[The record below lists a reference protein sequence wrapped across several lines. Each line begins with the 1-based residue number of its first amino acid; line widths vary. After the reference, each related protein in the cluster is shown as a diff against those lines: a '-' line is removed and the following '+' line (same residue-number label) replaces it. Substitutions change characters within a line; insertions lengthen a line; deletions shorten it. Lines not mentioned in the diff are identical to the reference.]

1 MMEFTFTFKGL
12 ESSEALKQYAEKKFS
27 RLEKYFYGPVNVQVV
42 FRREK
47 FRELVEVIMSGDG
60 EKIIAKEE
68 TTDIYEA
75 IDLAYETLEKQVKK
89 KKEKRKGFKKEKLT
103 LEEVRS
109 EKIYTLKTVE
119 VNPMSTEEA
128 LQWFEK
134 NQDTFMLF
142 YNTDYEKICLI
153 YMEKN
158 KPVVVVPELA

>member
-89 KKEKRKGFKKEKLT
+89 KKAKRKGFKKEKLT

>member
-1 MMEFTFTFKGL
+1 MEFTFTFKGL

-89 KKEKRKGFKKEKLT
+89 KKAKRKGFKKEKLT
-103 LEEVRS
+103 LEEVRL

>member
-1 MMEFTFTFKGL
+1 MEFTFTFKGL
-12 ESSEALKQYAEKKFS
+12 ESSDAIKQYAEKKFS

-89 KKEKRKGFKKEKLT
+89 MKEKRKGFKKEKLS

-109 EKIYTLKTVE
+109 EETYTLKTVE

-153 YMEKN
+153 YREKN

>member
-12 ESSEALKQYAEKKFS
+12 ESSDAIKQYAEKKFS

-89 KKEKRKGFKKEKLT
+89 MKEKRKGFKKEKLS

-109 EKIYTLKTVE
+109 EETYTLKTVE

-153 YMEKN
+153 YREKN